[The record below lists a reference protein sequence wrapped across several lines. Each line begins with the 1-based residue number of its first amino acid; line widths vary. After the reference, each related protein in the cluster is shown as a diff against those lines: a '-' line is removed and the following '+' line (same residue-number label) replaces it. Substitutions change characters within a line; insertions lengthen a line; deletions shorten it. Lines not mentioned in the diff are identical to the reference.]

1 LALGLSI
8 LLVVGLYIP
17 AVADYLGFIPLFGP
31 VWFYIGGSLAVW
43 ALGLWLLWRKR
54 WLDRLLALHDPA
66 TSSAD
71 SSNTVFN
78 QFFNQ

>member
-1 LALGLSI
+1 
-8 LLVVGLYIP
+8 
-17 AVADYLGFIPLFGP
+17 
-31 VWFYIGGSLAVW
+31 VW
-43 ALGLWLLWRKR
+43 ALGLWLLWRKH